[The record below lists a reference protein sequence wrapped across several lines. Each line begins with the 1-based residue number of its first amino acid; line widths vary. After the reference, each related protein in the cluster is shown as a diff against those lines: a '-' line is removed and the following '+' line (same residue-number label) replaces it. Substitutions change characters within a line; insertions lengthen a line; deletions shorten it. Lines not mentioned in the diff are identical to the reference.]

1 MNLSPIVVL
10 IFGVFFLGE
19 SMTTR
24 KVAGFILGLGAG
36 LVFLWTTLS
45 YSSGLEWGLLLA
57 IIGMLAWGAYT
68 VTLHYLEG
76 ADPYIVMTVKHVTSS
91 LMIIPFILLILW
103 DGSGLILVWDIWTVL
118 GLTFAGVLAS
128 GLAYILYFTVIEI
141 LGAPRASSFL
151 FLIPFVSLA
160 GDFILGEPP
169 HVIALVAG
177 LIAIIGVALVRLS
190 SNDIEQ
196 NKVQS

>member
-1 MNLSPIVVL
+1 M
-10 IFGVFFLGE
+10 
-19 SMTTR
+19 
-24 KVAGFILGLGAG
+24 
-36 LVFLWTTLS
+36 
-45 YSSGLEWGLLLA
+45 
-57 IIGMLAWGAYT
+57 
-68 VTLHYLEG
+68 
-76 ADPYIVMTVKHVTSS
+76 
-91 LMIIPFILLILW
+91 
-103 DGSGLILVWDIWTVL
+103 
-118 GLTFAGVLAS
+118 LAS